1 MLNKSSRVLVNI
13 IGVPLLLAIILAGD
27 NYFSIPF
34 FSVFIIIVL
43 LLGAKEIVALTHKQG
58 AKPISIILMLFILVL
73 QLSRYP
79 LIDLDIPIHVLI
91 VLLTLIGMVAEIFRN
106 SDRPF
111 LNISTI
117 LFGFIWIGIMLGSLS
132 TLRNLPQIGFM
143 ITLSLFLSVWICD
156 TSAFYFGKRFGNKKI
171 LPYVSPNKTWV
182 GTIAGLISSIVFML
196 LIYKFNFFNGF
207 LSFIDIL
214 VIGLISGGIG
224 QLGDWLESLLK
235 REAGVKDTSSLLM
248 GHGGILDRF
257 DSLIFSAPITL
268 IYCNF
273 FIKIV

>member
-43 LLGAKEIVALTHKQG
+43 LLGAKEIVVLTHNQG
-58 AKPISIILMLFILVL
+58 AKPMLIILMFFILIL
-73 QLSRYP
+73 QLNRYP
-79 LIDLDIPIHVLI
+79 LINLDIPINVLI
-91 VLLTLIGMVAEIFRN
+91 VLLTLISMVVEIFRK

-143 ITLSLFLSVWICD
+143 ITFSLFLSVWICD
-156 TSAFYFGKRFGNKKI
+156 TAAFYFGKRFGKKKI

-182 GTIAGLISSIVFML
+182 GTIAGLISSLGFMF

-214 VIGLISGGIG
+214 VIGLISGGVG